1 MRSGTAAATFRMDT
15 TFPVVYHDLV
25 QRIDERGPAL
35 SPGPGRD

>member
-1 MRSGTAAATFRMDT
+1 MRSGTAAAIFWIGT
-15 TFPVVYHDLV
+15 TFPVAYFDLV